1 MLKITIETAPNTAT
15 LILEGKLAGP
25 WVDELER
32 SWLALRDNAEHKL
45 VMVDLCDVTFVDA
58 EGRKLLTW
66 MYEQGARFRTF
77 GCMAKGI
84 VEEIVQERSRLLS
97 SRISSMTNPR

>member
-1 MLKITIETAPNTAT
+1 MLKITIETALHTAT
-15 LILEGKLAGP
+15 LKLEGQLAGL

-32 SWLALRDNAEHKL
+32 NWFAVRDNFANKR

-66 MYEQGARFRTF
+66 MYDQGARFRTF

-84 VEEIVQERSRLLS
+84 VEEIVQVHSRSV
-97 SRISSMTNPR
+97 

>member
-1 MLKITIETAPNTAT
+1 MLKITIEMALNTAT
-15 LILEGKLAGP
+15 FILEGKLAGP

>member
-1 MLKITIETAPNTAT
+1 MLKITIENSADVAT
-15 LILEGKLAGP
+15 FVLEGKLAGP

-32 SWLALRDNAEHKL
+32 IWLALRHDSPNKL
-45 VMVDLCDVTFVDA
+45 VMVDLCEVTFVDA

-66 MYEQGARFRTF
+66 MYEEGARFRTL

-84 VEEIVQERSRLLS
+84 VEEIVRECSRSTGMPSVAR
-97 SRISSMTNPR
+97 